1 MAEESGKLLKLLK
14 LVAPGTPL
22 RSALDQIIL
31 SKNGALIVLSDSKEV
46 LSIANGGFEINSDFT
61 PIKLYELAKMDGA
74 IILSKD
80 LSRILRA
87 NVHLVPDFSQLTS
100 ETGTRQRTAE
110 RVARQTGAPVISISE
125 DLGNVFLYLGEVKYI
140 LEDIRLLLARS
151 NQALQTLEKYKARL
165 DQVTSN
171 LNALEFEGLVTLS
184 DVATVIQRSGM
195 VMRIARE
202 IERYVI
208 ELGQEG
214 RLVKMQLD
222 ELIAN
227 VEEEYLQTL
236 KDYCR
241 LRGKRTIEG
250 IMGELSQISLEELLD
265 SSNVARMIGYGG
277 GIEVLDKPV
286 MAKGYRILRRIPR
299 LPPLVIDNVVDRFQ
313 NLDRIMKASIDE
325 LDEVEGVG
333 EVRAK
338 LLQEGLKRLSE
349 ISLVEKYI

>member
-1 MAEESGKLLKLLK
+1 MAEEGRKLIKLLK

-22 RSALDQIIL
+22 RTGLDQIIL
-31 SKNGALIVLSDSKEV
+31 SRNGALIVLSDSKEV
-46 LSIANGGFEINSDFT
+46 LVIANGGFEINCEFA

-74 IILSKD
+74 IILSTD
-80 LSRILRA
+80 LSCILRA
-87 NVHLVPDFSQLTS
+87 NVHLVPDLSQPTS

-125 DLGNVFLYLGEVKYI
+125 DLGNIFLYIGETKYI

-165 DQVTSN
+165 DQVMTN
-171 LNALEFEGLVTLS
+171 LNALEFEGLVTVA
-184 DVATVIQRSGM
+184 DVTTVIQRSEM
-195 VMRIARE
+195 MMRVARE

-208 ELGQEG
+208 ELGTEG

-222 ELIAN
+222 ELMAN
-227 VEEEYLQTL
+227 VREEYLKTL

-241 LRGKRTIEG
+241 LRGKRTIG
-250 IMGELSQISLEELLD
+250 GTMRELSQVSSEELLD
-265 SSNVARMIGYGG
+265 SSNIARIIGYGKG
-277 GIEVLDKPV
+277 VEVLEKPV
-286 MAKGYRILRRIPR
+286 TAKGYRLLGRIPR
-299 LPPLVIDNVVDRFQ
+299 LPSLVVDNVVDRFQ
-313 NLDRIMKASIDE
+313 SLDRIMKASIDE

-338 LLQEGLKRLSE
+338 LLQEGLRRLSE
-349 ISLVEKYI
+349 TSLLEKYI